1 MPGANNIDEV
11 VAELDRVI
19 AAAIA
24 EHSRI
29 GFSAALY
36 RRVML
41 RVQKGIAD
49 GWFDDGPR
57 MNRLDTAFANRYLDA
72 LATWEGGGT
81 PTKSWRFALNATRRS
96 DLIILQHLL
105 LGINAHIN
113 LDLGVAAAQ
122 VCPGAALPGLHADFQ
137 RINQILSA
145 LTDEVKG
152 VVAQFSPLLHLVD
165 GFGGSFDDAIV
176 NFSLGAARDDA
187 WLHAQVLAAL
197 SPTFQGPTIVVIDT
211 KTALLARL
219 VADPGRLLT
228 AVLDTVNLEES
239 EDIPAIIEALN
250 APAT

>member
-1 MPGANNIDEV
+1 MSGANNIDEV
-11 VAELDRVI
+11 IAELDRII
-19 AAAIA
+19 ATAIA

-29 GFSAALY
+29 GLFAALY
-36 RRVML
+36 RQVTL

-57 MNRLDTAFANRYLDA
+57 MNRLDTVFAGRYLDA
-72 LATWEGGGT
+72 LAAWEGGGT
-81 PTKSWRFALNATRRS
+81 PSKCWRFALNATRRS

-122 VCPGAALPGLHADFQ
+122 VSPGAELPALHADFQ

-145 LTDEVKG
+145 LTDKVNA
-152 VVAQFSPLLHLVD
+152 VVAQFSPLMHLVD
-165 GFGGSFDDAIV
+165 GFGGSFDDAVV
-176 NFSLGAARDDA
+176 NFSLNGARDDA

-197 SPTFQGPTIVVIDT
+197 PAAYQGPTIFVIDT

-219 VADPGRLLT
+219 VADPGRILT

-239 EDIPAIIEALN
+239 EDIPAIIDALN
-250 APAT
+250 TSGA